1 MHANS
6 LTQTV
11 CIWHKWH
18 KLVDTKWLSQ
28 VLALWDICA
37 SINFFNVMT
46 TALMICFQY
55 LKGAIIYMVLANHK
69 QCVTKNHSYYEIV
82 LHCSKMAVLAR
93 WSQVVQHMM
102 GSIKLKNWIKQQE
115 ASSVC
120 AIVNAMSENAV
131 IFQLHTVAL
140 HNVNSAHKSQ
150 LSSHIKV
157 CFIYFLSA

>member
-1 MHANS
+1 MTKSGAG
-6 LTQTV
+6 TTGYM
-11 CIWHKWH
+11 CINKFLQCDDNCSHM
-18 KLVDTKWLSQ
+18 LS
-28 VLALWDICA
+28 VRKRGNNLYGV
-37 SINFFNVMT
+37 S
-46 TALMICFQY
+46 
-55 LKGAIIYMVLANHK
+55 KS

-93 WSQVVQHMM
+93 VSQVVQHMM
-102 GSIKLKNWIKQQE
+102 GSIKLKNWMKQQE
-115 ASSVC
+115 TSSVC

-140 HNVNSAHKSQ
+140 HNVNSAHKIQ

>member
-1 MHANS
+1 
-6 LTQTV
+6 
-11 CIWHKWH
+11 
-18 KLVDTKWLSQ
+18 
-28 VLALWDICA
+28 
-37 SINFFNVMT
+37 MT
-46 TALMICFQY
+46 TAPICFQY
-55 LKGAIIYMVLANHK
+55 VKGGNNLYGVSK
-69 QCVTKNHSYYEIV
+69 SQCVTKSHSYYEIV

-93 WSQVVQHMM
+93 VSQVVQHMM
-102 GSIKLKNWIKQQE
+102 GSIKLKNWMKQQE
-115 ASSVC
+115 TSSVC